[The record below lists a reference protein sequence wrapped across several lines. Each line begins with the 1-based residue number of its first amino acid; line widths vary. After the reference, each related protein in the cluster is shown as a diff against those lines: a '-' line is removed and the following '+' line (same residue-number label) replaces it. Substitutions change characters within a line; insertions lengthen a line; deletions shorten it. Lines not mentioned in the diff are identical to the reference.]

1 MAMQCGLEERCSFCQ
16 PCNQFKQQPAFFWFS
31 TLSRPAQGG
40 RHTLRTQRNA
50 EDDSVNS
57 AVLSALRVSAMRTI
71 TARKRSRSLVSMLGG
86 ESCNSV
92 HSSEFLSEE
101 SFSYFGEP
109 VRDVA
114 DVELQVRLQL
124 ACVAHVL
131 FVEQALHG
139 YCGGFS

>member
-1 MAMQCGLEERCSFCQ
+1 MWVGGKVFSL
-16 PCNQFKQQPAFFWFS
+16 PALQRFQL
-31 TLSRPAQGG
+31 TAGG
-40 RHTLRTQRNA
+40 FLVFNAESQRTQRNA

-57 AVLSALRVSAMRTI
+57 AVLSALCVSAMRTI
-71 TARKRSRSLVSMLGG
+71 TARKRSRSLVSMLGS

-101 SFSYFGEP
+101 SFSYFCEP

-114 DVELQVRLQL
+114 HVELQVRLQL